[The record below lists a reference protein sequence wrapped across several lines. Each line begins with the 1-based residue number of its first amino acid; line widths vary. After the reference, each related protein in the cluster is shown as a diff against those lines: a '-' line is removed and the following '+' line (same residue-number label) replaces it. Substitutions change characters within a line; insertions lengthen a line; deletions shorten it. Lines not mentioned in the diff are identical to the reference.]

1 MVFPEIFSLRITSIS
16 EDDKSGKSSDQL
28 RIVNFSERSLGWASV
43 NDKFNVLLIYVNN
56 VQQF

>member
-43 NDKFNVLLIYVNN
+43 NDTFNLFCYILIMYIH
-56 VQQF
+56 